1 MNSRTH
7 ARRQRTGPSAFYKI
21 FSALVLIAIIA
32 GSSIYGTA
40 FYKAHNML
48 SGTQVTLEDDPTV
61 EPTRYDKEDTET
73 FLVLGTDLSPQKKA
87 RGEFGRSD
95 VMIVVILNKKEKQT
109 TMLSIPRDSYVNIDY
124 TGYNI
129 PYGKTG
135 LDQDKI
141 THAYYFGSMDESN
154 PNNGMR
160 MATNTIE
167 DLVGVEIDHV
177 VSLNFQGFVDFIDAV
192 GGVEIDV
199 PFSSQQNSYDAS
211 RETVQIEQGLQQLSG
226 EEALAYVRNRYDD
239 PRGDIGRGQRQ
250 MEVINA
256 VLEQSLGTSLLNNY
270 DKVLK
275 AVGDNMQ
282 TTLGPNDYMRLI
294 EDVGALHNTVQY
306 QLTGEGA
313 RADDGH
319 FYYFLNEPLL
329 EEVRY
334 RMQQADAGNRVE
346 PMTDTELESYTL
358 DPNGITYEAQ

>member
-1 MNSRTH
+1 
-7 ARRQRTGPSAFYKI
+7 
-21 FSALVLIAIIA
+21 
-32 GSSIYGTA
+32 
-40 FYKAHNML
+40 ML

-61 EPTRYDKEDTET
+61 EPTRFDKEDTES
-73 FLVLGTDLSPQKKA
+73 FLILGTDLSPKQKEK
-87 RGEFGRSD
+87 GQYGRSD
-95 VMIVVILNKKEKQT
+95 VMIVVVLNKKEKQT

-141 THAYYFGSMDESN
+141 THAHYFGSMDESN
-154 PNNGMR
+154 PYNGMR
-160 MATNTIE
+160 VATDTVEN
-167 DLVGVEIDHV
+167 LVGLEIDHV
-177 VSLNFQGFVDFIDAV
+177 VTLNFQGFVDMINAI

-199 PFSSQQNSYDAS
+199 KFPF
-211 RETVQIEQGLQQLSG
+211 ETIKHTTAKETIVISEGRQKLTG

-256 VLEQSLGTSLLNNY
+256 VLEQSLGTSLINNY

-275 AVGDNMQ
+275 AVGDNME

-294 EDVGALHNTVQY
+294 EDVGALQNTVQY

-313 RADDGH
+313 RAADGH

-334 RMQQADAGNRVE
+334 RVQQADAGNPVE

-358 DPNGITYEAQ
+358 DPSGVTYEAQ

>member
-1 MNSRTH
+1 MNSRTQ
-7 ARRQRTGPSAFYKI
+7 ARRRRKGPSAFYKL
-21 FSALVLIAIIA
+21 FSALVLIAVIV
-32 GSSIYGTA
+32 GSSMYGTT

-48 SGTQVTLEDDPTV
+48 SGTQVTLEDDPTL
-61 EPTRYDKEDTET
+61 EPTRFDKEDTES
-73 FLVLGTDLSPQKKA
+73 FLVLGTDLSPKMKA
-87 RGEFGRSD
+87 KGAYGRSD
-95 VMIVVILNKKEKQT
+95 VMIVVILNKKNKQT

-124 TGYNI
+124 TGFNI

-141 THAYYFGSMDESN
+141 THAHYFGSMDESN

-160 MATNTIE
+160 VATNTVE
-167 DLVGVEIDHV
+167 DLVGIDIDHV
-177 VSLNFQGFVDFIDAV
+177 VSLNFQGFIDFIDAV
-192 GGVEIDV
+192 GGVSVDV
-199 PFSSQQNSYDAS
+199 AFPF
-211 RETVQIEQGLQQLSG
+211 ETIKHTTSKEVIRVEEGRQRLSG

-256 VLEQSLGTSLLNNY
+256 VLDQALGTSLINNY

-294 EDVGALHNTVQY
+294 EDVGALNNTVQY

-313 RADDGH
+313 RGNDGH

-334 RMQQADAGNRVE
+334 RVQQADAGNEVE
-346 PMTDTELESYTL
+346 PMTDTEIETYMY
-358 DPNGITYEAQ
+358 DPAGITYEAQ

>member
-1 MNSRTH
+1 MNSRTQ
-7 ARRQRTGPSAFYKI
+7 ARRRRKGPSAFYKV
-21 FSALVLIAIIA
+21 FSSLILIAVIV
-32 GSSIYGTA
+32 GSSMYGAA

-48 SGTQVTLEDDPTV
+48 SGTQVTLEDDPTI
-61 EPTRYDKEDTET
+61 EPTRFDKEDTES

-95 VMIVVILNKKEKQT
+95 VMIVVILNKKDKQT

-124 TGYNI
+124 TGFNI

-160 MATNTIE
+160 MSTNTVE

-199 PFSSQQNSYDAS
+199 PFSSEQKSYDAS
-211 RETVQIEQGLQQLSG
+211 RETVQVEAGLQQLSG

-256 VLEQSLGTSLLNNY
+256 VLEQSLGTSLINNY

-294 EDVGALHNTVQY
+294 EDVGALNNTVQY

-313 RADDGH
+313 RGNDGH

-329 EEVRY
+329 DEVRY
-334 RMQQADAGNRVE
+334 RVQQADSGNEVE
-346 PMTDTELESYTL
+346 AMTETELESYML
-358 DPNGITYEAQ
+358 DPSGITYEAQ

>member
-1 MNSRTH
+1 MNSRTQ
-7 ARRQRTGPSAFYKI
+7 ARRRRKGPSTFYKV
-21 FSALVLIAIIA
+21 FSSLILIAVIV
-32 GSSIYGTA
+32 GSSMYGAA

-48 SGTQVTLEDDPTV
+48 SGTQVTLEDDPTI
-61 EPTRYDKEDTET
+61 EPTRFDKEDTES

-95 VMIVVILNKKEKQT
+95 VMIVVILNKKDKQT

-124 TGYNI
+124 TGFDI

-141 THAYYFGSMDESN
+141 THAYYFGSMDESD

-160 MATNTIE
+160 MSTNTVE

-199 PFSSQQNSYDAS
+199 PFSSEQKSYDAS
-211 RETVQIEQGLQQLSG
+211 REAVQVEAGLQQLSG

-256 VLEQSLGTSLLNNY
+256 VLEQSLGTSLINNY

-275 AVGDNMQ
+275 SVGDNMQ

-294 EDVGALHNTVQY
+294 EDVSALNNTVQY

-313 RADDGH
+313 RGNDGH

-329 EEVRY
+329 DEVRY
-334 RMQQADAGNRVE
+334 RVQQADSGNEVE
-346 PMTDTELESYTL
+346 AMTETELESYML
-358 DPNGITYEAQ
+358 DPSGITYEAQ

>member
-1 MNSRTH
+1 
-7 ARRQRTGPSAFYKI
+7 
-21 FSALVLIAIIA
+21 
-32 GSSIYGTA
+32 
-40 FYKAHNML
+40 
-48 SGTQVTLEDDPTV
+48 
-61 EPTRYDKEDTET
+61 
-73 FLVLGTDLSPQKKA
+73 
-87 RGEFGRSD
+87 
-95 VMIVVILNKKEKQT
+95 KQT

-141 THAYYFGSMDESN
+141 THAYYFGSMDESS

-160 MATNTIE
+160 MATKTVE
-167 DLVGVEIDHV
+167 DLVGIEIDHV

-199 PFSSQQNSYDAS
+199 PFSSKQNSFDAS
-211 RETVQIEQGLQQLSG
+211 REAVEVEAGLQQLTG

-294 EDVGALHNTVQY
+294 EDVGALNNTVQY

-313 RADDGH
+313 RASDGH

-329 EEVRY
+329 DEVRY
-334 RMQQADAGNRVE
+334 RVQQADAGNEVQA
-346 PMTDTELESYTL
+346 MTESELESYMY
-358 DPNGITYEAQ
+358 DPSGITYEAQ

>member
-1 MNSRTH
+1 MNSRTQTR
-7 ARRQRTGPSAFYKI
+7 RRQKGPSPFYKL
-21 FSALVLIAIIA
+21 FSSLLLIAIIV

-48 SGTQVTLEDDPTV
+48 SGTQVTLEDDPTL
-61 EPTRYDKEDTET
+61 EPTRFDKEDTES
-73 FLVLGTDLSPQKKA
+73 FLLLGTDLSPQKKA
-87 RGEFGRSD
+87 KGEYGRTD

-124 TGYNI
+124 SGYNI

-141 THAYYFGSMDESN
+141 THAYYFGSMDDSN

-160 MATNTIE
+160 MATNT
-167 DLVGVEIDHV
+167 VESLIGIDIDHV
-177 VSLNFQGFVDFIDAV
+177 VSVNFQGFVDFIDAV

-199 PFSSQQNSYDAS
+199 PFSSVQKSYDAS
-211 RETVQIEQGLQQLSG
+211 REEVQVDAGLQQLTG

-275 AVGDNMQ
+275 AVGDNME

-294 EDVGALHNTVQY
+294 EDVGALNNTLQY

-329 EEVRY
+329 DEVRY
-334 RMQQADAGNRVE
+334 RVQQADAGNRVE
-346 PMTDTELESYTL
+346 PMTESELESYMY
-358 DPNGITYEAQ
+358 DPAGITYEAQ

>member
-7 ARRQRTGPSAFYKI
+7 TRRQRKGPSAFYKV

-61 EPTRYDKEDTET
+61 EPTRFDKEDTES
-73 FLVLGTDLSPQKKA
+73 FLILGTDLSPKQKEK
-87 RGEFGRSD
+87 GQYGRSD
-95 VMIVVILNKKEKQT
+95 VLIVVVLNKKEKQT

-141 THAYYFGSMDESN
+141 THAHYFGSMDESN
-154 PNNGMR
+154 PYNGMR
-160 MATNTIE
+160 VATDTVEN
-167 DLVGVEIDHV
+167 LVGLEIDHV
-177 VSLNFQGFVDFIDAV
+177 VTLNFQGFVDMINAI

-199 PFSSQQNSYDAS
+199 KFPF
-211 RETVQIEQGLQQLSG
+211 ETIKHTTAKETIVISEGRQKLTG

-256 VLEQSLGTSLLNNY
+256 VLEQSLGTSLINNY

-275 AVGDNMQ
+275 AVGDNME

-294 EDVGALHNTVQY
+294 EDVGALQNTVQY

-329 EEVRY
+329 DEVRY
-334 RMQQADAGNRVE
+334 RVQQADAGNLVE
-346 PMTDTELESYTL
+346 SMSDTELESYTL
-358 DPNGITYEAQ
+358 DPYGVTYEAQ